1 MDENGSS
8 CSSSA
13 EVANSS
19 STETTS
25 STNTETLYT
34 SSNFSETSTSLN
46 AGETGIS
53 ENYESDFN
61 TNLSESQS
69 TTSQELAE
77 TAHDET
83 KQNMIAE
90 HGQYMSE
97 DQIAILESD
106 ETKDRLNV
114 MTSEEYTETFSD
126 VDVNVLGHCDSEGNI
141 YMKDISPEIVEHV
154 STHETMHLC
163 ASRENYID
171 EDGNKVIISGLRE
184 SQFNEDGSV
193 TDLNQGANEGLTE
206 MYTLRELQ
214 NRGKTESAYALNAY
228 SESRMWSERME
239 KLVGSEKMAAAYFG
253 DERENLKQEF
263 NRLNDNNPQAWEN
276 YSRDIDILEYSNDP
290 NKIEQAKWRLM
301 SQYST
306 MAHNKYGV

>member
-8 CSSSA
+8 YSGGA
-13 EVANSS
+13 EVASSS
-19 STETTS
+19 STETMS
-25 STNTETLYT
+25 STDTETRDT
-34 SSNFSETSTSLN
+34 SSNFSETSTSFG
-46 AGETGIS
+46 ASETTEA
-53 ENYESDFN
+53 ENYESGFDSN
-61 TNLSESQS
+61 SAETQS
-69 TTSQELAE
+69 VTSQELAE

-90 HGQYMSE
+90 HGQHMSE
-97 DQIAILESD
+97 EQIAMLEAE

-141 YMKDISPEIVEHV
+141 YMKDISPEIVGHV

-163 ASRENYID
+163 ANRENYID

-214 NRGKTESAYALNAY
+214 NRGETESAYALNAY

-253 DERENLKQEF
+253 GERENLKQEF